1 MNTGKAGFEN
11 ITGSSTARV
20 AATTLRGEYKYSN

>member
-11 ITGSSTARV
+11 IIGSSTARV
-20 AATTLRGEYKYSN
+20 AATTLREYKYSN